1 MSMRGG
7 ERDRCSI
14 VGRENGSFWILGEL
28 GGHCCNVTIDVAV
41 VGHYLIFFNTDRGI
55 KFILATKSHSYL
67 PLLTLPNEQ
76 GIVKLPGSFIFAGMR
91 SCIMVLH
98 SCVNATVSNSPILFF
113 FERISLRNFT

>member
-41 VGHYLIFFNTDRGI
+41 VGHYLIFF
-55 KFILATKSHSYL
+55 
-67 PLLTLPNEQ
+67 LTLIEALNLYWPLN
-76 GIVKLPGSFIFAGMR
+76 
-91 SCIMVLH
+91 
-98 SCVNATVSNSPILFF
+98 
-113 FERISLRNFT
+113 RIAICRC